1 MMMRG
6 DAMAQPSTEWRE
18 KIDPGEE
25 ARFARQGEILAA
37 IHAAKAKKYGS
48 GRLLHRKPILSA
60 RGTLEVLADLPPYAS
75 HGLFAK
81 PGRYPAVAR
90 LSNGGLEVQSNKKPD
105 IRGFAIKVEGVSGP
119 SSLGG
124 TTDHQDFLLIN
135 HESFA
140 APTSDEFVSIL
151 PAVAKGPGPLL
162 WYMLRT
168 HGLGGLARLKTLA
181 GVLGKP
187 FSGFATETFNT
198 ALPIAIGPYA
208 GKVRLAPDNPGPP
221 SRKDFEQDM
230 RDRLAAGPLTYDMA
244 VQFFVD
250 EATTPI
256 EDPTKVWP
264 EAQAPFVKVARLVLE
279 TVFDGAEP
287 LRFDPWGGLADH
299 RPLGEI
305 MRARK
310 SAYYGSQKARGA
322 A

>member
-1 MMMRG
+1 MS
-6 DAMAQPSTEWRE
+6 QPSTEWRE

-25 ARFARQGEILAA
+25 ARFARQGELLAG
-37 IHAAKAKKYGS
+37 IHAAKSRQYGV
-48 GRLLHRKPILSA
+48 GRLLHRKAVLAA
-60 RGTLEVLADLPPYAS
+60 RGTLDVLSNLPPCAS

-81 PGRYPAVAR
+81 ARQYPVVVR

-140 APTSDEFVSIL
+140 APDSDAFVSVL
-151 PAVAKGPGPLL
+151 PALAKGQGALL
-162 WYMLRT
+162 LHVLRV
-168 HGLGGLARLKTLA
+168 HGLRGGLARLKTLA
-181 GVLGKP
+181 SVVGKP
-187 FSGFATETFNT
+187 FSGFATERFNS
-198 ALPIAIGPYA
+198 AVPIAVGPYA
-208 GKVRLAPDNPGPP
+208 GKVRLAPVNPAPP
-221 SRKDFEQDM
+221 TRKDFAQDM
-230 RDRLAAGPLTYDMA
+230 RDRLAVRPLTYDMS

-264 EAQAPFVKVARLVLE
+264 EDKAPYVTVARLVLFE
-279 TVFDGAEP
+279 VLDSAEKMH
-287 LRFDPWGGLADH
+287 FDPWGGLADH

-310 SAYYGSQKARGA
+310 AAYYVSQKGRSGA
-322 A
+322 